1 MVRFETARLVLRP
14 PDDGDVDPLAAINA
28 DLEVMRF
35 IGDGST
41 RTREQTA
48 DGIARA
54 RREWGEHGYGMFAV
68 ELREN
73 GRFIGWVTLAEPGFL
88 PEILPA
94 VEIGWRLGREFWG
107 HGYATEAA
115 RVVLRF
121 GFTACR
127 LDRIVSI
134 RHVANSAS
142 RRVMEKLSMR
152 IDCETVVPATGQP
165 VAVHAITRH
174 EYEAAGSQD
183 QA

>member
-1 MVRFETARLVLRP
+1 MVRFETARLVLRV
-14 PDDGDVDPLAAINA
+14 PDEGDLDPLAGINA
-28 DLEVMRF
+28 DPEVMKY

-54 RREWGEHGYGMFAV
+54 RREWDEYGYGMFAV
-68 ELREN
+68 DLRED
-73 GRFIGWVTLAEPGFL
+73 GRFIGWVTLTEPVFL

-94 VEIGWRLGREFWG
+94 VEIGWRLGRGFWG

-121 GFTACR
+121 GFTACG

-134 RHVANSAS
+134 RHVANDAS
-142 RRVMEKLSMR
+142 RRVMEKLGMR
-152 IDCETVVPATGQP
+152 VDRETVVPATAQP
-165 VAVHAITRH
+165 VVVHAITRR
-174 EYEAAGSQD
+174 EYEAAGR
-183 QA
+183 